1 MPSHLSPSA
10 LRAQIAA
17 GQLAPLYLITGDDE
31 QERAALAAAFGE
43 AIEEDLRAFNVERF
57 YAGESHFEVTKLVD
71 AARTLPVM
79 APRRIILILQ
89 AEKLTL
95 LKRGEDA
102 PSSEFKALEE
112 YVKAPEPHATV
123 VFVGTPDKRLAKL
136 LHKHATTVECPG
148 VGGTAAAEAWVR
160 STTAREGLRIEPAAA
175 RLLAERAGADIGRLR
190 AEVERVCLYVSGRQ
204 AVTLAD
210 VADVIGP
217 ATSQDGWDLV
227 RQLQQG
233 SAPRALRELAL
244 SLDAGSRPEMVLGA
258 IRWFVEQRL
267 PSASM
272 PAAVEAL
279 FRTDLSLKSSGGD
292 PRVLLERLIVE
303 LMALRGA

>member
-10 LRAQIAA
+10 LRSQIAA

-31 QERAALAAAFGE
+31 EEKASLAAAFGG

-57 YAGESHFEVTKLVD
+57 YGGESHFEVTRLFD
-71 AARTLPVM
+71 AARTLPIM
-79 APRRIILILQ
+79 ASRRIILVFQ
-89 AEKLTL
+89 AEKLAL
-95 LKRGEDA
+95 LRRSDDA
-102 PSSEFKALEE
+102 PSPELKALEA

-123 VFVGTPDKRLAKL
+123 VFVGTSDKRLTKL
-136 LHKHATTVECPG
+136 LHKHATTVECQG
-148 VGGTAAAEAWVR
+148 VGGVAAAEAWVR
-160 STTAREGLRIEPAAA
+160 SRTAQEGLRIEPAAT
-175 RLLAERAGADIGRLR
+175 RLLAERAGSDMGRLR
-190 AEVERVCLYVSGRQ
+190 ADVERVCLYVAGRP

-217 ATSQDGWDLV
+217 ATSQDGWALV

-233 SAPRALRELAL
+233 SAARALRELAL
-244 SLDAGSRPEMVLGA
+244 SLDAGNRPEMILGA

-279 FRTDLSLKSSGGD
+279 FRSDLALKSSGGD